1 MINSICRKV
10 TALLGAY
17 IENKLTNTERKFVE
31 SHFVKCAGCRKKF
44 YEMNKIIG
52 SLHYEYEKMIKEFDK
67 IEADKNSRTLCS
79 PEFYKNISPY
89 IDNELGLEDSIKF
102 RKYILKSKQARSE
115 LENAY
120 KLSSSIKKSAAGFM
134 DKSNINV
141 SRKVIKRLKNSNTDT
156 KSGIY
161 KRAAIIISF
170 MLSLLAAIAVFA
182 GLCYFNKSYAQIPKT
197 QPEQG
202 IVFPDDSDWIEF
214 YFDDKGNFL
223 FADK

>member
-1 MINSICRKV
+1 MCRKI
-10 TALLGAY
+10 TAMLSAY
-17 IENKLTNTERKFVE
+17 IENKLTKTERKFVE
-31 SHFVKCAGCRKKF
+31 SHFSKCAECRKKF
-44 YEMNKIIG
+44 YEMNRIIG
-52 SLHYEYEKMIKEFDK
+52 SLRFEYEKMMNEFDK
-67 IEADKNSRTLCS
+67 IEAEKNSRTLCS
-79 PEFYKNISPY
+79 AEFYKNISPY

-115 LENAY
+115 LANAY

-134 DKSNINV
+134 DKSNINL
-141 SRKVIKRLKNSNTDT
+141 SKKVIKRLKSSSKDA

-182 GLCYFNKSYAQIPKT
+182 GLCYFNKSYAQSPQIQT
-197 QPEQG
+197 RQE

-214 YFDDKGNFL
+214 YFDKNGNFL

>member
-1 MINSICRKV
+1 MADSICRKV
-10 TALLGAY
+10 TAMLGAY
-17 IENKLTNTERKFVE
+17 IENKLTKTERKFVE
-31 SHFVKCAGCRKKF
+31 SHFAACAECRKKF
-44 YEMNKIIG
+44 YEMNRIIG
-52 SLHYEYEKMIKEFDK
+52 SLRYEYEKMMNEFDK
-67 IEADKNSRTLCS
+67 IEAEKTSRTLCN

-89 IDNELGLEDSIKF
+89 IDNELGLDESIKF

-115 LENAY
+115 LADAY
-120 KLSSSIKKSAAGFM
+120 KLSSCIKKSAACFM

-141 SRKVIKRLKNSNTDT
+141 SKKVIKRLKNSSKDA

-182 GLCYFNKSYAQIPKT
+182 GLCYFSRSYAQIPQI
-197 QPEQG
+197 QPSQE
-202 IVFPDDSDWIEF
+202 IVFPDDNDWIEF